1 MSEIKNKEIT
11 ESTMV
16 ATKTYEESKYQE
28 SRPYEESIAKLQ
40 EIIQAFQKGNMLL
53 NEAVHKYLDSQKLLT
68 SCKERLESFQKAI
81 DTAADKENKDNILLN
96 NKDTQDSRTF
106 EENLNEL
113 EEICLHI
120 ERDNKI
126 PLDKLEDMYKKGIIL
141 IEACK
146 KELEDFQH
154 VISYHQVK

>member
-1 MSEIKNKEIT
+1 MSEIKNKEISKNT
-11 ESTMV
+11 INETR
-16 ATKTYEESKYQE
+16 AYEETKT
-28 SRPYEESIAKLQ
+28 YEESIAKLQ

-53 NEAVHKYLDSQKLLT
+53 NDAVHKYLDSQKLLT
-68 SCKERLESFQKAI
+68 SCKERLENFQKVI
-81 DTAADKENKDNILLN
+81 DRDPNDKVAVKDNIITSDNTDQN
-96 NKDTQDSRTF
+96 NRTF

-126 PLDKLEDMYKKGIIL
+126 PLDKLEDMYKKGITL